1 MKDGVLFDDSP
12 SGNLYLHNAHLDY
25 YKVAYM
31 AEKEIAAVLNE
42 KGKDLKSMFKDL
54 DATLE
59 TWKFSMEESKEG
71 MRVEIHAVALI
82 KKDKKKE

>member
-1 MKDGVLFDDSP
+1 
-12 SGNLYLHNAHLDY
+12 
-25 YKVAYM
+25 M

-59 TWKFSMEESKEG
+59 QWKFSMEESKEG

-82 KKDKKKE
+82 KKDKKTKE

>member
-1 MKDGVLFDDSP
+1 
-12 SGNLYLHNAHLDY
+12 
-25 YKVAYM
+25 M

-59 TWKFSMEESKEG
+59 QWKFSVEESKEG

-82 KKDKKKE
+82 KKDKKAKE